1 MAPVCGRDL
10 PRTGARV
17 SSEPRRVFSLPRRSA
32 RRIRDDFE
40 RELAFHID
48 MRVAELVNRGI
59 ESTEAR
65 RIASAECGDL
75 DDARRYIGAEDA
87 ATENA
92 EHRRLTMDGIAQEAL
107 GAVRRL
113 RRARGF
119 TVTAVLTLSLGI
131 AACALMLNIVSGVLL
146 SPLPFRDAG
155 QVAMIWGFVP
165 MLNLGYAEQPI
176 HGKYF
181 TTIRDNATAFSAV
194 SAFRARALNLGDIA
208 SPERLDGTEATG
220 EFFQVMGVAAEAG
233 QFFARSNETPGS
245 DRVVVISDALWRRRF
260 AGDRGIIG
268 RTLDLNSQPY
278 TVIGVAPPGFAF
290 PRGAEMPA
298 DFQFPAKSDVWVPMR
313 PATNGPADLA
323 LVGRVRPGV
332 TLDAARQDLS
342 RVQAIEERLI
352 PDSKGYFG
360 TQLVPLRT
368 QIVGKTEPMLVSLMV
383 AVALLLLLACVN
395 IAQLQLA
402 QLQQRRRELAIRSAL
417 GASHG
422 RLAAAFVTEVLLLT
436 TTAGIIATVLVWV
449 GMRLVRVY
457 GTDRLPRL
465 TDTSFDVRT
474 ALAALGATAVAAT
487 VAALLPAW
495 VAGRSPLTDSLRSG
509 GRGLAGGVSARARRV
524 LIIAELTLSV
534 VLVASAG
541 LLARSLS
548 HQLRSATG
556 FSAPNGLTFEVTL
569 PPVRYAEQQF
579 QTYMEHPAAVQFFTV
594 ALDRIRAIPGV
605 QSAAIGKPLPLSGAQ
620 EATVFIQE
628 GAPPAPTPGQTPVAE
643 YTVASAQMF
652 QALGTAMISGR
663 DFDATDQE
671 STLPVVI
678 VNESMA
684 KWLWPGQSAIGKR
697 IHLGIY
703 TMHPPWM
710 TVVGVASDLKR
721 YSLTESPR
729 PEMIVPYT
737 QKPYPSFTT
746 MQFVVRSTTPAAQL
760 LPALRSAI
768 AGVDAGIPIS
778 RVRTIGD
785 LVAETS
791 ATARFATAVM
801 SAFGASA
808 LLLAMVGLYGVIAYG
823 VQQRRQEFGI
833 RRALGAAPR
842 QILRQVVTEGLRLAA
857 IGVIAGTVL
866 SVVAGR
872 ALRQLLYEVRAY
884 DIVTLGG
891 TGAVLAIATVVACL
905 APAWR
910 ASLVEPK
917 VALEDA

>member
-1 MAPVCGRDL
+1 M
-10 PRTGARV
+10 

-48 MRVAELVNRGI
+48 MRVAELVERGI
-59 ESTEAR
+59 DGAEAR

-75 DDARRYIGAEDA
+75 DDARRYVGAIDT
-87 ATENA
+87 ATETA
-92 EHRRLTMDGIAQEAL
+92 VHRRLTMDGIVQEAVS
-107 GAVRRL
+107 AARRL

-146 SPLPFRDAG
+146 APLPFRDAG
-155 QVAMIWGFVP
+155 QVAMIWGYMP
-165 MLNLGYAEQPI
+165 SIDLGYSEQPLF
-176 HGKYF
+176 GRYV
-181 TTIRDNATAFSAV
+181 TTIRDNVTAFSAV
-194 SAFRARALNLGDIA
+194 AAFRARAFNLGDIA
-208 SPERLDGTEATG
+208 LPERLDGIEATG
-220 EFFQVMGVAAEAG
+220 DFFQAMGVSAEAG
-233 QFFARSNETPGS
+233 RFFARANETPGS
-245 DRVVVISDALWRRRF
+245 DRVVVISDGLWRRRF
-260 AGDRGIIG
+260 GGDRGIVG
-268 RTLDLNSQPY
+268 RTINLNAEPY

-298 DFQFPAKSDVWVPMR
+298 DFEFPAKSDLWVPLR
-313 PATNGPADLA
+313 PPANGPSDLA
-323 LVGRVRPGV
+323 LVGRIRPGV
-332 TLDAARQDLS
+332 TLDAARTDL
-342 RVQAIEERLI
+342 RRIEGIEERLI
-352 PDSKGYFG
+352 PQGKGSFG
-360 TQLVPLRT
+360 TQLVALRT
-368 QIVGKTEPMLVSLMV
+368 QVVGKTEPMLLSLMA

-402 QLQQRRRELAIRSAL
+402 QLQRRRRELAIRSAL

-422 RLAAAFVTEVLLLT
+422 RLAAAFVTEVLLV
-436 TTAGIIATVLVWV
+436 TTAAGVIGTTLVWA
-449 GMRLVRVY
+449 GMRLVQVY

-465 TDTSFDVRT
+465 TDTAFDARSALAALCAT
-474 ALAALGATAVAAT
+474 ALAAMA
-487 VAALLPAW
+487 AALLPAW
-495 VAGRSPLTDSLRSG
+495 VARRSPLTDALRSG
-509 GRGLAGGVSARARRV
+509 GRGLVGGSVPARARQA
-524 LIIAELTLSV
+524 LIVAELTLSV

-579 QTYMEHPAAVQFFTV
+579 RTYMEHPAAVQFFTA
-594 ALDRIRAIPGV
+594 ALERLRAVPGV
-605 QSAAIGKPLPLSGAQ
+605 QAAAIGKPLPLSGAQ
-620 EATVFIQE
+620 EATVFTPE
-628 GAPPAPTPGQTPVAE
+628 GAPPPATPAQTPVAE
-643 YTVASAQMF
+643 YTVASSQMF
-652 QALGTAMISGR
+652 QALGTTMIAGR
-663 DFDATDQE
+663 DFDATDHE
-671 STLPVVI
+671 NTLPVVI
-678 VNESMA
+678 VNQSMA

-697 IHLGIY
+697 IHVGLY
-703 TMHPPWM
+703 DMNPPWM
-710 TVVGVASDLKR
+710 TVIGVAADLKR

-737 QKPYPSFTT
+737 QKPYPSFST
-746 MQFVVRSTTPAAQL
+746 MQFVVRSTTPVAQL
-760 LPALRSAI
+760 LPALRGAI
-768 AGVDAGIPIS
+768 AGVDPGIPVS

-801 SAFGASA
+801 SAFGVSA

-842 QILRQVVTEGLRLAA
+842 QIVRQVVIEGLRLAA
-857 IGVIAGTVL
+857 IGVVAGTLL

-872 ALRQLLYEVRAY
+872 VLR
-884 DIVTLGG
+884 
-891 TGAVLAIATVVACL
+891 
-905 APAWR
+905 
-910 ASLVEPK
+910 
-917 VALEDA
+917 

>member
-1 MAPVCGRDL
+1 M
-10 PRTGARV
+10 

-32 RRIRDDFE
+32 RRISQDFD

-48 MRVAELVNRGI
+48 MRIAELVARG
-59 ESTEAR
+59 TDPLEAR
-65 RIASAECGDL
+65 RIASAESGDL
-75 DDARRYIGAEDA
+75 DEARQYVGAID
-87 ATENA
+87 TETELVA
-92 EHRRLTMDGIAQEAL
+92 HRRLTMDGIAQEAL

-113 RRARGF
+113 RRSRGF

-131 AACALMLNIVSGVLL
+131 AACGLMLNIVSGVLL

-155 QVAMIWGFVP
+155 QVTMIWGYTP
-165 MLNLGYAEQPI
+165 QLNLGYSEQPI
-176 HGKYF
+176 HGTYF
-181 TTIRDNATAFSAV
+181 TVIRDNATAFSSVA
-194 SAFRARALNLGDIA
+194 AFRARALNLGDIA
-208 SPERLDGTEATG
+208 SPERLDGIEATG
-220 EFFQVMGVAAEAG
+220 EFFQVMGVSAEAG
-233 QFFARSNETPGS
+233 QFFARPNETPGS

-260 AGDRGIIG
+260 AGDRSIVGQSIS
-268 RTLDLNSQPY
+268 LNAEPY
-278 TVIGVAPPGFAF
+278 TVIGVAPAGFSF
-290 PRGAEMPA
+290 PRGAEMPP
-298 DFQFPAKSDVWVPMR
+298 DFQFPAASDVWIPLR
-313 PATNGPADLA
+313 PPTRGPSDLA
-323 LVGRVRPGV
+323 LVGRVRPGL
-332 TLDAARQDLS
+332 TLEAARKDLS

-352 PDSKGYFG
+352 PQGKGYFG
-360 TQLVPLRT
+360 TQLTPLRT

-422 RLAAAFVTEVLLLT
+422 RLAAAFVTEVLVLT
-436 TTAGIIATVLVWV
+436 VTSGLIGTALVWV
-449 GMRLVRVY
+449 GMRLVQTY

-465 TDTSFDVRT
+465 TDTTFDLRT
-474 ALAALGATAVAAT
+474 VVAALAATAVAAT
-487 VAALLPAW
+487 AAALLPAW
-495 VAGRSPLTDSLRSG
+495 VARRSPLTDSLRSG
-509 GRGLAGGVSARARRV
+509 GRGLAGGSVSARARRV
-524 LIIAELTLSV
+524 LIVAELTLSV

-579 QTYMEHPAAVQFFTV
+579 QTYMTHPAAAQFFTA

-620 EATVFIQE
+620 EATVFIAE
-628 GAPPAPTPGQTPVAE
+628 GAPAPAAPGDTPMAE
-643 YTVASAQMF
+643 YTLASSEMF
-652 QALGTAMISGR
+652 QALGTTMIAGR
-663 DFDATDQE
+663 DFDASDQE
-671 STLPVVI
+671 ASLPVVI
-678 VNESMA
+678 VNQSMA

-697 IHLGIY
+697 IHVGTY
-703 TMHPPWM
+703 NMSPPWM

-737 QKPYPSFTT
+737 QKPYPSFST
-746 MQFVVRSTTPAAQL
+746 MQFVVRSAVPAAQL
-760 LPALRSAI
+760 LPAIRSAV
-768 AGVDAGIPIS
+768 AGVDPGIPVS

-785 LVAETS
+785 LVAATS
-791 ATARFATAVM
+791 ATARFATGIM
-801 SAFGASA
+801 SAFGVSA

-842 QILRQVVTEGLRLAA
+842 QILRQVMIEGLRLAA
-857 IGVIAGTVL
+857 IGVIAGTLL

-884 DIVTLGG
+884 DLVTLGG
-891 TGAVLAIATVVACL
+891 TGVVLAIATLAACL
-905 APAWR
+905 APAWH
-910 ASLVEPK
+910 ASHVEPK

>member
-1 MAPVCGRDL
+1 
-10 PRTGARV
+10 V
-17 SSEPRRVFSLPRRSA
+17 SDEPRHVFSLPRRSA
-32 RRIRDDFE
+32 RRIRDEFE
-40 RELAFHID
+40 QELAFHID

-59 ESTEAR
+59 DGTEAR
-65 RIASAECGDL
+65 RIAGAECGDL
-75 DDARRYIGAEDA
+75 DDARRYIGAADT

-92 EHRRLTMDGIAQEAL
+92 AHRRSAMDGIAQEAL
-107 GAVRRL
+107 GALRRL

-119 TVTAVLTLSLGI
+119 TITAVLTLSLGI

-155 QVAMIWGFVP
+155 QVAMIWGYVP

-176 HGKYF
+176 HGNYF
-181 TTIRDNATAFSAV
+181 TTIRDNATTLSAV
-194 SAFRARALNLGDIA
+194 AAFRARPLNLGDLA
-208 SPERLDGTEATG
+208 SPERLDGIEATG
-220 EFFQVMGVAAEAG
+220 EFFQAMGVTAEAG

-245 DRVVVISDALWRRRF
+245 DHVVVISDALWRRRF
-260 AGDRGIIG
+260 GGDRAIVG
-268 RTLDLNSQPY
+268 RTIDLNAVPY
-278 TVIGVAPPGFAF
+278 TVIGIAPPGFAF

-298 DFQFPAKSDVWVPMR
+298 DFQFPAKSDVWVPLR
-313 PATNGPADLA
+313 PPTNGPSDLA
-323 LVGRVRPGV
+323 LIGRVRPGV
-332 TLDAARQDLS
+332 TLDAARRDLG

-352 PDSKGYFG
+352 PEGKGYFG
-360 TQLVPLRT
+360 TQVVPLRT
-368 QIVGKTEPMLVSLMV
+368 QIVGKTEPMLVSLMA

-422 RLAAAFVTEVLLLT
+422 RLAVAFVTEVLLLT
-436 TTAGIIATVLVWV
+436 TTAGIIATALVWA
-449 GMRLVRVY
+449 GMRLVRAY

-474 ALAALGATAVAAT
+474 ALAALGATAVAAAA
-487 VAALLPAW
+487 AALLPAW
-495 VAGRSPLTDSLRSG
+495 VAGRSPLTDALRSG
-509 GRGLAGGVSARARRV
+509 GRGLAGGAVSARARRV
-524 LIIAELTLSV
+524 LIVAELTLSV

-579 QTYMEHPAAVQFFTV
+579 RTFMEHPAAVQFFTA

-628 GAPPAPTPGQTPVAE
+628 GVPQPATPAETPVAE
-643 YTVASAQMF
+643 YTVASSQMF
-652 QALGTAMISGR
+652 QALGTVMISGR
-663 DFDATDQE
+663 DFNAADRD

-678 VNESMA
+678 VNQSMA

-710 TVVGVASDLKR
+710 TVIGVASDLKR

-737 QKPYPSFTT
+737 QKPYPSFST
-746 MQFVVRSTTPAAQL
+746 MQFVVRSATPAAQL
-760 LPALRSAI
+760 LPALRTAI
-768 AGVDAGIPIS
+768 GGVDAGIPVS

-801 SAFGASA
+801 SAFGVSA

-857 IGVIAGTVL
+857 IGVIVGTVL

-872 ALRQLLYEVRAY
+872 ALQQLLYDVRAY

-891 TGAVLAIATVVACL
+891 TGTLLAVATVAACL

-910 ASLVEPK
+910 ASHVEPK
-917 VALEDA
+917 VALEEA